1 MRSGSARRDFQIN
14 DGSLQMIEPRSQVAD
29 IPNRLAGVRARI
41 QAATRAAGRPP
52 GAVGLIAVSKL
63 QGAKAIRAAYLAG
76 QRAFGENYVQE
87 ALDKQATLQDLAI
100 DWHFIGRIQANKTRV
115 IAASFDWVHGLADAG
130 HARRLSDQRP
140 AGRAP
145 LKACIQVNTSGEA
158 SKGGVSSEGVAD
170 LLAACAGLP
179 GLRVVGLMTLPA
191 PGTDPQAQRAPL
203 RALRLLRDRLATPDD
218 PLEVLSMGMSDDLEA
233 AILEGATLVRIGTAI
248 FGARP
253 YNDST
258 ATTGT
263 PA

>member
-1 MRSGSARRDFQIN
+1 MT
-14 DGSLQMIEPRSQVAD
+14 EPFSQLDSIVG
-29 IPNRLAGVRARI
+29 RLAEVQARI
-41 QAATRAAGRPP
+41 QAAIRAAGRLPD
-52 GAVGLIAVSKL
+52 AVGLIAVSKL
-63 QGAKAIRAAYLAG
+63 QGAAAIRAACAAG

-87 ALDKQATLQDLAI
+87 ALDKQAVLTDLAI
-100 DWHFIGRIQANKTRV
+100 EWHFIGRIQANKTRL

-140 AGRAP
+140 AGRSP

-158 SKGGVSSEGVAD
+158 SKGGVPPEGVAD
-170 LLAACAGLP
+170 LLAACADLP

-191 PGTDPQAQRAPL
+191 PIVDPQAQRAPL
-203 RALRLLRDRLATPDD
+203 RALRLLRDRLATPER

-253 YNDST
+253 YNEST
-258 ATTGT
+258 AATGT
-263 PA
+263 SA

>member
-1 MRSGSARRDFQIN
+1 MT
-14 DGSLQMIEPRSQVAD
+14 EPLSQVDD
-29 IPNRLAGVRARI
+29 IASCLAGVRARI
-41 QAATRAAGRPP
+41 QAATRSAGRPP
-52 GAVGLIAVSKL
+52 EAVGLIAVSKL
-63 QGAKAIRAAYLAG
+63 QGAAAVRTAFVAG

-87 ALDKQATLQDLAI
+87 ALDKQAALTDLAI
-100 DWHFIGRIQANKTRV
+100 EWHFIGRIQANKTRV

-140 AGRAP
+140 AGRPP

-158 SKGGVSSEGVAD
+158 SKGGVPPEAVAD
-170 LLAACAGLP
+170 LLAACAGLS

-191 PGTDPQAQRAPL
+191 PGADPQAQRAPL
-203 RALRLLRDRLATPDD
+203 RALRLLRDRLATPER
-218 PLEVLSMGMSDDLEA
+218 PLTVLSMGMSDDLEA

-253 YNDST
+253 YNEST

-263 PA
+263 SA